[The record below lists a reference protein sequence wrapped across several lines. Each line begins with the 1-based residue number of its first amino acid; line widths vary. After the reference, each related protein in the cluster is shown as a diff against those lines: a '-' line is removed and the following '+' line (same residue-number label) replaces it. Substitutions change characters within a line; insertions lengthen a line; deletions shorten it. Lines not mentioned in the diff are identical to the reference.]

1 MLVNKDYMRE
11 YKINKI
17 FSKSINFASWSSD
30 AKISE
35 ILKKGL
41 LDPQGIDSDID
52 SSLYVE

>member
-1 MLVNKDYMRE
+1 MRE
-11 YKINKI
+11 YKFNKI

-35 ILKKGL
+35 ILKKRL